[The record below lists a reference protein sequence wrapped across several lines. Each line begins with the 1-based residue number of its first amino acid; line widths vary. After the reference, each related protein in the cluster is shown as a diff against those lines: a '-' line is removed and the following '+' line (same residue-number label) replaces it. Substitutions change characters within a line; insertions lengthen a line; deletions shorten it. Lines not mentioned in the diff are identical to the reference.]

1 MSIALA
7 TLGKF
12 LPAGGGGPGGVGAI
26 IVKDTDSVRPRLIV
40 TNFKE
45 EDLGSLR
52 ENVIIKSILSNG
64 D

>member
-1 MSIALA
+1 MSISIA
-7 TLGKF
+7 TMGKF
-12 LPAGGGGPGGVGAI
+12 WPATGVGGGGVGAV

-52 ENVIIKSILSNG
+52 ENVIIKSVLSNG